1 MKIYL
6 PIEPPKGTAQQAKT
20 ACRGGFPRQYDPPN
34 VKEMKRIWTLSLIP
48 YKPEEPL
55 KGALSLEVLFAYPYR
70 KADAKK
76 AGGRDI
82 WKDSSPDLDNVIK
95 GLSDIMEKLEFFN
108 NDGQIASLTIG
119 KIWASH
125 PRVEIELDQLTN
137 IM

>member
-1 MKIYL
+1 MKIHL

-48 YKPEEPL
+48 YKPKEPL
-55 KGALSLEVLFAYPYR
+55 QGPLRLQVTLGYPYR

-76 AGGRDI
+76 AGCREI
-82 WKDSSPDLDNVIK
+82 WKDTQPDCDNLVK

-108 NDGQIASLTIG
+108 NDGQIASLWVDKVWT
-119 KIWASH
+119 SE
-125 PRVEIELDQLTN
+125 PYVEIDLDQLN
-137 IM
+137 DIM